1 MRQKMQKLEGTAMTD
16 LVEGGKL
23 KRADIL
29 LVHSKGSYWG
39 WLIRLGT
46 RCYWNHAFIVYAV
59 RDPNQGNGEALII
72 DPRMGSIHMDNI
84 TRYFEKPNRYDVA
97 VKRLDKEWFQND
109 SQLVPYCQ
117 TVCDIALR
125 ETADKLDTRL
135 IRVGRGILRQVRLAY
150 RFARRKIKYPRPGK
164 KQLSS
169 ITKRLKISAYGCGGF
184 VQWSYHQG
192 VSRIFRESQDKTI
205 LKDVI
210 FNPRLLEPV
219 TQPDLL
225 STTPADLAGSDKLS
239 WKYIVKDGVVWEVSR
254 EEEVSSILKS
264 GNRLK

>member
-1 MRQKMQKLEGTAMTD
+1 MQKLEGTAMTE

-29 LVHSKGSYWG
+29 LAHSKGSYWG

-46 RCYWNHAFIVYAV
+46 RCYWNHAFIVYMVGDA
-59 RDPNQGNGEALII
+59 DQGHNEALII
-72 DPRMGSIHMDNI
+72 DPKMGSIHVDSIAHYFDN
-84 TRYFEKPNRYDVA
+84 PNRYDVA
-97 VKRLDKEWFQND
+97 VKRLDKEWFQNG
-109 SQLVPYCQ
+109 SEVGGLSYCQ

-125 ETADKLDTRL
+125 ETADKFDTRL

-150 RFARRKIKYPRPGK
+150 RFARRRIKYPRPSK
-164 KQLSS
+164 KRLSS

-192 VSRIFRESQDKTI
+192 VSRILRESQDKTR

-210 FNPRLLEPV
+210 FNPRLVGPV
-219 TQPDLL
+219 TQHDLL
-225 STTPADLAGSDKLS
+225 STTPADLARSDKLS
-239 WKYIVKDGVVWEVSR
+239 WKYVVKDGVVWEVSS

-264 GNRLK
+264 GKRLK